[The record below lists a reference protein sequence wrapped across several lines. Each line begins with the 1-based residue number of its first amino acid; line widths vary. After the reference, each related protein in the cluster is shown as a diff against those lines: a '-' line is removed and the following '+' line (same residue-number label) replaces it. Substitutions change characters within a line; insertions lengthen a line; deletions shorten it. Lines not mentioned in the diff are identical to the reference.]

1 MPRFGS
7 HRVLAPNVFL
17 EVEGVDF
24 EDFEVGQV
32 FEHRPGRTL
41 TAIENLLHTVRSLGL
56 SPRVVDVHYAEGVHA
71 GDQTIS
77 ETFVLG
83 VVTALTT
90 KTFGKVVA
98 NLGWKDVRFPR
109 PVRPGDTLYAE
120 SEILGTRGS
129 RSRPTQGLLHIRTR
143 ALDQR
148 GEEVCVFTRD
158 LLVYRRGHGPYEAAG
173 Y

>member
-1 MPRFGS
+1 MPGFPS
-7 HRVLAPNVFL
+7 HRVVAPNVYM
-17 EVEGVDF
+17 EVAGLDF

-41 TAIENLLHTVRSLGL
+41 TAIENTRHALRSLDL
-56 SPRVVDVHYAEGVHA
+56 SPRHADLHYAERVHG
-71 GDQTIS
+71 GDPAIG

-90 KTFGKVVA
+90 KTFGRVVA

-109 PVRPGDTLYAE
+109 VVRAGDTLYAE
-120 SEILGTRGS
+120 SEILAKRES
-129 RSRPTQGLLHIRTR
+129 RSRPTQGIMHVRTR
-143 ALDQR
+143 ALDQH
-148 GEEVCVFTRD
+148 GQEVCSFERNF
-158 LLVYRRGHGPYEAAG
+158 LVYRRGQGPYEEAG